1 MKSLVYKI
9 DNTPA
14 PLMGLGKIGHATLVY
29 KKSSKTQNFIS
40 SRNESNMPPKPLK
53 RETEAKFGGAFVIN
67 SYEATPKTTYF
78 QASSFNVSML
88 NNGIGKSEV
97 KTADQPVGGVAQY

>member
-14 PLMGLGKIGHATLVY
+14 PVMGLGKIGHATLVY

-97 KTADQPVGGVAQY
+97 KTAEQPGVG